1 MKVHNIL
8 GLEVYSR
15 SDFIVD
21 CDKKIYFIETNS
33 IPGMTSTSLL
43 PQEALA
49 QRLSFSDLCE
59 EIIEL
64 SLKL

>member
-21 CDKKIYFIETNS
+21 CDKKIY
-33 IPGMTSTSLL
+33 LL
-43 PQEALA
+43 RQILYLE
-49 QRLSFSDLCE
+49 
-59 EIIEL
+59 
-64 SLKL
+64 